1 MTESARSY
9 FEDVV
14 IDEVCETPALT
25 VTEAHVGLYV
35 GLTGDDGH
43 PRGMAPELL
52 PLCLTIGLGWRVP
65 QPALFVLAF
74 MGIEWSVVRPLRVG
88 DTMRSRSRIVTK
100 RGLREGGVV
109 VEERELVDQRDEV
122 VQRGRFTDL
131 VGRRPAGAP
140 SSAKETAP

>member
-1 MTESARSY
+1 MESARSY
-9 FEDVV
+9 FEDVTV
-14 IDEVCETPALT
+14 DAASETPAIT
-25 VTEAHVGLYV
+25 VTEAHVNLYAGLS
-35 GLTGDDGH
+35 GDEPH
-43 PRGMAPELL
+43 PPGQVPALL
-52 PLCLTIGLGWRVP
+52 PLCLTTGLAWRVP

-122 VQRGRFTDL
+122 VQRGRFTYL